1 LNVYVV
7 SPIQDIKHQLS
18 SFNVGFI
25 DKSLSS
31 VCELTNTCATNL
43 KVLNKE
49 NGIAPSVEDIKQF
62 YEVYK
67 NDSEINQA
75 NVFMCFHPAGM
86 CELYIPFNKT
96 IIIIAS
102 TRYELGRHDKERWL
116 LLNKNL
122 QIISENPRQVLTLH
136 IIQLYFVI

>member
-1 LNVYVV
+1 
-7 SPIQDIKHQLS
+7 
-18 SFNVGFI
+18 
-25 DKSLSS
+25 
-31 VCELTNTCATNL
+31 L
-43 KVLNKE
+43 KVLNRT
-49 NGIAPSVEDIKQF
+49 NGIAPSIEDKKQF

-75 NVFMCFHPAGM
+75 NVFICFHPAGM

-122 QIISENPRQVLTLH
+122 QIISENPR
-136 IIQLYFVI
+136 